1 MEEGKSQIASNE
13 TERNK
18 RLPVSRTAVIAA
30 PPFAN
35 GSLLKRWNPSSGVEQ
50 DIDQKER
57 DPPKSAMG
65 YAYAYATREGS
76 GPDASW
82 SEGQCGVRPRPA
94 GVRGRER
101 GEREQEQGGY
111 SSHGRPSSVC
121 SWPHR
126 NATLRGRPARASSRG
141 PKLRMSLS
149 RSAAQGKKGASGSV
163 SVSMDERT
171 ATAK

>member
-1 MEEGKSQIASNE
+1 M
-13 TERNK
+13 
-18 RLPVSRTAVIAA
+18 SRTAVVAA

-57 DPPKSAMG
+57 DPPEVRDGVCICICHA
-65 YAYAYATREGS
+65 RRL
-76 GPDASW
+76 GPRCQLERGPVRGGGVLSPPRW
-82 SEGQCGVRPRPA
+82 LCGVRPRPA